1 MVIFLIVLSL
11 FVCLAAVVLTS
22 TFLFR
27 PPRGQADAVPYDP
40 GEIPE
45 GVLARLTRA
54 ITFPTICTQ
63 DYTGTDF
70 APFDG
75 FIAFLAE
82 AYPLF
87 HQTCSLERVNGYAL
101 VYRWKGVDPSLQPM
115 MFTAHYDV
123 VPVETGTEA
132 LWKYPPFSGA
142 VTEER
147 IWGRGTLDIKSQI
160 TAHMEAAE
168 TLMRRGFVPER
179 DFYFVY
185 GQDEETGGRNGAYK
199 TADYFAEKGIR
210 FEGVLDEGGFV
221 VSGVIKN
228 VASPLALIG
237 VAEKGFCNY
246 ELTLEGEGGHSSM
259 PPTHTALGNAA
270 RLIAAIESRPLPA
283 RLTAPALL
291 LLRNIAG
298 EMGFAVR
305 MAIANLWLF
314 KHLILKILSAN
325 YVTNA
330 MIRTTF
336 AATMAR
342 ASNAANVLPRKA
354 QVTINVRLLPG
365 DSVAGV
371 EAYLKGIAGKMKL
384 PLSVRTLAA
393 EEPSQVSPADGTVY
407 RRLLALIDEVFP
419 GVIASPYLVMGGT
432 DARKYYKVCDHVYR
446 FTPMLVTNEEKDTAH
461 NTNESVTAVNYGRMI
476 HFFIRFIEGFDA
488 KE

>member
-1 MVIFLIVLSL
+1 MIVLLVILFL
-11 FVCLAAVVLTS
+11 FVCLATAVLIS

-27 PPRGQADAVPYDP
+27 PPRGQADAAPYDP

-45 GVLARLTRA
+45 EVLARLTRA
-54 ITFPTICTQ
+54 ITFPTVCTQ
-63 DYTGTDF
+63 EYNGTDF
-70 APFDG
+70 APFEG

-87 HQTCSLERVNGYAL
+87 HKTCSLDRVNGYAL
-101 VYRWKGVDPSLQPM
+101 VYRWKGADPSLQPM

-132 LWKYPPFSGA
+132 AWKYPPFSGA
-142 VTEER
+142 AVEGR

-160 TAHMEAAE
+160 TAHMEAVE
-168 TLMRRGFVPER
+168 TLILRGFTPKR

-221 VSGVIKN
+221 VSGVIRG

-259 PPTHTALGNAA
+259 PPAHTALGNAA
-270 RLIAAIESRPLPA
+270 RLIAAIESHPLPA

-298 EMGFAVR
+298 EMGFVTR
-305 MAIANLWLF
+305 MAVANIRLF
-314 KHLILKILSAN
+314 KPLILKALSAGPA
-325 YVTNA
+325 TNA
-330 MIRTTF
+330 MVRTTF

-342 ASNAANVLPRKA
+342 AGDAANVLPRKA
-354 QVTINVRLLPG
+354 QVVINVRLLPG

-371 EAYLKGIAGKMKL
+371 ETYFKEIAAKLKFPLAIRTSAG
-384 PLSVRTLAA
+384 A
-393 EEPSQVSPADGTVY
+393 EPSQVSPADGTVY
-407 RRLLALIDEVFP
+407 RRLITLIGEIFP

-461 NTNESVTAVNYGRMI
+461 NTNESVTAANYGRMI
-476 HFFIRFIEGFDA
+476 HFFARFIEGFDED
-488 KE
+488 K